1 MSTSSLMNPVQGYGG
16 LAGSLAVL
24 WVKHMVKDS
33 SWGILQ
39 SLEGSRD
46 GLLIL
51 RSKHISTGLHLVM
64 EIVAEVLIASWL
76 PRQNPWCSL
85 SCRSSVEERG

>member
-1 MSTSSLMNPVQGYGG
+1 MKGYRGIT
-16 LAGSLAVL
+16 GSLAFL

-33 SWGILQ
+33 SWGILR

-51 RSKHISTGLHLVM
+51 KSKHISTGLDLV
-64 EIVAEVLIASWL
+64 EEAIKKLFSASWL
-76 PRQNPWCSL
+76 SK
-85 SCRSSVEERG
+85 